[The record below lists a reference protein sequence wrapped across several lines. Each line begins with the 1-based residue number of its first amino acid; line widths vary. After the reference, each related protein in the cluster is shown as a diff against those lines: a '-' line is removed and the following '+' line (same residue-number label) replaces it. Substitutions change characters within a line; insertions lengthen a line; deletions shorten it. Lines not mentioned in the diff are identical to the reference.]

1 MPIEQIAQI
10 IGALLILCAFI
21 LLQIK
26 LLKATSVTYLLIN
39 FVGAGILTITATLA
53 WQWGFIILEGIWAL
67 VALAG
72 LVRLLGK
79 RIAHSA

>member
-53 WQWGFIILEGIWAL
+53 WQ
-67 VALAG
+67 
-72 LVRLLGK
+72 
-79 RIAHSA
+79 